1 MILDKYGT
9 GPDPYCDPQSGV
21 LRNRLGLQDE
31 AALAAAERAL
41 SSIAASRI
49 EFAPPPYDL
58 HALQAL
64 HRQLFG
70 DVYDWA
76 GELRTVDISK
86 SGTRFCHVSR
96 IAVEAAKIFGALA
109 GKNWL
114 EGLARP
120 ALVRECA
127 VAYGDLNMVHPFREG
142 NGRALRLLFEQI
154 VINAGHAIDWWQVR
168 PEAWLQANVDAVVCD
183 YERMEAVFDRCIGA
197 PLSE

>member
-1 MILDKYGT
+1 M
-9 GPDPYCDPQSGV
+9 
-21 LRNRLGLQDE
+21 LRNRLGLQDD
-31 AALAAAERAL
+31 AALAAAEREL
-41 SSIAASRI
+41 SSIAASHI

-58 HALQAL
+58 TALRAL
-64 HRQLFG
+64 HRQLFE

-96 IAVEAAKIFGALA
+96 IQPEATRIFDALA

-114 EGLARP
+114 EGLDRP
-120 ALVRECA
+120 DLVRACA

-142 NGRALRLLFEQI
+142 NGRALRVLFEQM
-154 VINAGHAIDWWQVR
+154 VVNAGRAIDWWQVS

-183 YERMEAVFDRCIGA
+183 YARMEAVFECCIGG
-197 PLSE
+197 PLPG